1 VTAVALVAGTVL
13 WWWLPWWPRI
23 VISDPGPTGQRV
35 QNGGVFANYYPAQ
48 GDRRGPAVL
57 LLGGSEGGIGR
68 AIAKDA
74 AALQSA
80 GLNVLAVGYFGVPG
94 QPKTLERVALETFDR
109 ALEWLR
115 LRPEV
120 DPQRISV
127 FGVSKGAEAA
137 LLVATR
143 HPELRALVAGVPS
156 SVVWPGVNPRSL
168 DPAPSWTV
176 DGRSLPVLPYGPLRP
191 SLLLGHLGTLY
202 RGGLKGLA
210 RHPAA
215 IIPVEKIRGVVLL
228 ICGEDD
234 SLWPSCEMAGQLEA
248 KATVLNGPHIT
259 VLAYNNAGHESV
271 GVPLSPKS
279 GDLGSLSRWGGT
291 NEGNN
296 AARTAGW
303 PQIVELLR
311 G

>member
-1 VTAVALVAGTVL
+1 MAA
-13 WWWLPWWPRI
+13 
-23 VISDPGPTGQRV
+23 SPTGGRPATDLGVRSLQRSRSRSPR
-35 QNGGVFANYYPAQ
+35 GHPPPGTASP
-48 GDRRGPAVL
+48 RR
-57 LLGGSEGGIGR
+57 GR
-68 AIAKDA
+68 AIKR
-74 AALQSA
+74 
-80 GLNVLAVGYFGVPG
+80 G
-94 QPKTLERVALETFDR
+94 
-109 ALEWLR
+109 
-115 LRPEV
+115 
-120 DPQRISV
+120 
-127 FGVSKGAEAA
+127 
-137 LLVATR
+137 
-143 HPELRALVAGVPS
+143 VAGS
-156 SVVWPGVNPRSL
+156 ESRSL

-248 KATVLNGPHIT
+248 RATVLNGPHIT